1 MEEILAL
8 VFILLISTI
17 CALIFGKLKIPSVAS
32 YIIAGLL
39 VGPVL
44 RIVEPSSVRFLADL
58 GIALMTFQIGLN
70 FRLEV
75 LQKRRIEFFL
85 LFIFEIIFIS
95 FLCIVLSTLL
105 GFPLNVSF
113 VLILIA
119 INSSTLIFFKLIENK
134 IDKKNELFET
144 IVGLGVAEDIF
155 VMSGISILPSLASL
169 EKFRIMEA
177 FALIGNSILIA
188 MGILA
193 FSLNIVP
200 YVINYLI
207 KEKNEEILI
216 LLILSIAIGYGIIA
230 NWFGLSFAFGSFI
243 GGILISRLN
252 IPEETLKKIKSL
264 RDLFAIIFFVSL
276 GLSTPY
282 LKNIEML
289 PLAII
294 IAFMLIMIR
303 FISIVL
309 SSWII
314 LGYENAFKM
323 GIYLMILSEFALVVS
338 RESYRFNLI
347 NEIIFIASVF
357 SVLFSSIIG
366 SIFIEREEYLI
377 RKIDTILPLKIK
389 NFMNKFSYIFTLIL
403 KKITISSEGY
413 KLLLSLI
420 EKMIIVISIL
430 IVGSILLQNII
441 NIYGI
446 QSFSIIIST
455 IVIIS
460 LFISSFIILSK
471 MRKNIDLLMN
481 WYISTLEKKNIFKN
495 SIYKLLFLI
504 INIVIIL
511 NIFIIIT
518 RILSSYFEIANIFSS
533 LIILIFAIIV
543 ILVLYREI
551 KMLLRI

>member
-105 GFPLNVSF
+105 GFSLNVSF

-243 GGILISRLN
+243 GGILISRLD
-252 IPEETLKKIKSL
+252 IPEETLEKIKSL

-323 GIYLMILSEFALVVS
+323 GIDLMILSEFALIVS

-347 NEIIFIASVF
+347 NETIFIASVF

-377 RKIDTILPLKIK
+377 RKIDTILPLRIK

-441 NIYGI
+441 SIYGI
-446 QSFSIIIST
+446 QSFSIIIYT

-543 ILVLYREI
+543 ILVFYREI

>member
-44 RIVEPSSVRFLADL
+44 RIIEPSSVRFLADL

-105 GFPLNVSF
+105 GFPLHVSF

-243 GGILISRLN
+243 GGILISRLD

-303 FISIVL
+303 FISIIL

-314 LGYENAFKM
+314 LGYENAFIM
-323 GIYLMILSEFALVVS
+323 GIDLMVLSEFALVVS
-338 RESYRFNLI
+338 REAYRFNLI
-347 NEIIFIASVF
+347 NETIFIASVF

-377 RKIDTILPLKIK
+377 RKIDTILPLRIK
-389 NFMNKFSYIFTLIL
+389 NFINKFSYIFTLIL

-441 NIYGI
+441 SIYGI

-471 MRKNIDLLMN
+471 MRKDIDLLMN

-518 RILSSYFEIANIFSS
+518 RILSIYFEIANIFSS

-543 ILVLYREI
+543 ILVFYREI

>member
-44 RIVEPSSVRFLADL
+44 RIIEPSSVRFLADL

-85 LFIFEIIFIS
+85 LFIFELIFIS

-105 GFPLNVSF
+105 GFPLHVSF

-243 GGILISRLN
+243 GGILISRLD

-314 LGYENAFKM
+314 LGYENAFIM
-323 GIYLMILSEFALVVS
+323 GIDLMVLSEFALIVS
-338 RESYRFNLI
+338 REAYRFNLI
-347 NEIIFIASVF
+347 NETIFIASVF

-377 RKIDTILPLKIK
+377 RKIDTILPLRIK
-389 NFMNKFSYIFTLIL
+389 NFINKFSYIFTLIL

-441 NIYGI
+441 SIYGI

-471 MRKNIDLLMN
+471 MRKDIDLLMN

-518 RILSSYFEIANIFSS
+518 RILSIYFEIANIFSS

-543 ILVLYREI
+543 ILVFYREI

>member
-44 RIVEPSSVRFLADL
+44 RIIEPSSVQFLADL

-85 LFIFEIIFIS
+85 LFIFELIFIS

-105 GFPLNVSF
+105 GFPLHVSF

-119 INSSTLIFFKLIENK
+119 INASTLIFFKLIENK
-134 IDKKNELFET
+134 IDKKNELSET

-243 GGILISRLN
+243 GGILTSRLD

-303 FISIVL
+303 FISIIL

-314 LGYENAFKM
+314 LGYENAFIM
-323 GIYLMILSEFALVVS
+323 GIDLMVLSEFALVVS
-338 RESYRFNLI
+338 REAYRFNLI
-347 NEIIFIASVF
+347 NETIFIASVF

-377 RKIDTILPLKIK
+377 RKIDTILPLRIK
-389 NFMNKFSYIFTLIL
+389 NFINKFSYIFTLIL

-430 IVGSILLQNII
+430 IVGSILSQNII
-441 NIYGI
+441 SIYGI

-471 MRKNIDLLMN
+471 MRKDIDLLMN

-518 RILSSYFEIANIFSS
+518 RILSIYFEIANIFSS

-543 ILVLYREI
+543 ILVFYREI

>member
-17 CALIFGKLKIPSVAS
+17 CALIFGKLKIPSIAS

-39 VGPVL
+39 VGPIL
-44 RIVEPSSVRFLADL
+44 RIVEPSSVQFLADL

-70 FRLEV
+70 FRFEV

-85 LFIFEIIFIS
+85 LFIFELIFIS

-105 GFPLNVSF
+105 GFPLYVSF

-119 INSSTLIFFKLIENK
+119 INSSTIIFFKLIENK
-134 IDKKNELFET
+134 IDKRSELFEI
-144 IVGLGVAEDIF
+144 IVGLGIAEDIF
-155 VMSGISILPSLASL
+155 VMSGISILPSLVSL

-200 YVINYLI
+200 YIINYLI

-252 IPEETLKKIKSL
+252 IPEETLEKIKSL
-264 RDLFAIIFFVSL
+264 RDLFAIIFFVSI

-303 FISIVL
+303 FISIIL

-323 GIYLMILSEFALVVS
+323 GIDLMILSEFALIVS

-377 RKIDTILPLKIK
+377 RKIDTILPLRIK
-389 NFMNKFSYIFTLIL
+389 NFMNKFSYIFTLTL
-403 KKITISSEGY
+403 KKVNISSEGY

-420 EKMIIVISIL
+420 EKMIILISIL

-441 NIYGI
+441 SIYGI

-455 IVIIS
+455 VVIIL
-460 LFISSFIILSK
+460 LFTSSFIILLR
-471 MRKNIDLLMN
+471 MRKDIDLLLN
-481 WYISTLEKKNIFKN
+481 WYINTLERKNTFKK
-495 SIYKLLFLI
+495 SIYKLIFFI
-504 INIVIIL
+504 INITIIL

-518 RILSSYFEIANIFSS
+518 RILSSYFEITNIFSS
-533 LIILIFAIIV
+533 LIFLVFAIIV
-543 ILVLYREI
+543 ILILYREI
-551 KMLLRI
+551 KILLRI

>member
-1 MEEILAL
+1 
-8 VFILLISTI
+8 
-17 CALIFGKLKIPSVAS
+17 
-32 YIIAGLL
+32 
-39 VGPVL
+39 
-44 RIVEPSSVRFLADL
+44 
-58 GIALMTFQIGLN
+58 
-70 FRLEV
+70 
-75 LQKRRIEFFL
+75 
-85 LFIFEIIFIS
+85 
-95 FLCIVLSTLL
+95 
-105 GFPLNVSF
+105 
-113 VLILIA
+113 
-119 INSSTLIFFKLIENK
+119 
-134 IDKKNELFET
+134 
-144 IVGLGVAEDIF
+144 VGLGVAEDIF

-243 GGILISRLN
+243 GGILISRLD
-252 IPEETLKKIKSL
+252 IPEETLEKIKSL

-323 GIYLMILSEFALVVS
+323 GIDLMILSEFALIVS

-347 NEIIFIASVF
+347 NETIFIASVF

-377 RKIDTILPLKIK
+377 RKIDTILPLRIK

-441 NIYGI
+441 SIYGI
-446 QSFSIIIST
+446 QSFSIIIYT

-543 ILVLYREI
+543 ILVFYREI

>member
-85 LFIFEIIFIS
+85 LFIFELIFIS

-105 GFPLNVSF
+105 GFPLHVSF

-230 NWFGLSFAFGSFI
+230 NCFGLSFAFGSFI
-243 GGILISRLN
+243 GGILISRLD

-314 LGYENAFKM
+314 LGYENAFIM
-323 GIYLMILSEFALVVS
+323 GIDLMVLSEFALVVS
-338 RESYRFNLI
+338 REAYRFNLI
-347 NEIIFIASVF
+347 NETIFIASVF

-377 RKIDTILPLKIK
+377 RKIDTILPLRIK
-389 NFMNKFSYIFTLIL
+389 NFINKFSYIFTLIL

-441 NIYGI
+441 SIYGI

-471 MRKNIDLLMN
+471 MRKDIDLLMN

-518 RILSSYFEIANIFSS
+518 RILSIYFEIANIFSS

-543 ILVLYREI
+543 ILVFYREI

>member
-44 RIVEPSSVRFLADL
+44 RIIEPSSVRFLADL

-105 GFPLNVSF
+105 GFPLHVSF

-230 NWFGLSFAFGSFI
+230 NWFGLSSAFGSFI
-243 GGILISRLN
+243 GGILISRLD

-289 PLAII
+289 PSVII

-303 FISIVL
+303 FISIIL

-323 GIYLMILSEFALVVS
+323 GIDLMVLSEFTLVVS
-338 RESYRFNLI
+338 REAYRFNLI
-347 NEIIFIASVF
+347 NETIFIASVF

-377 RKIDTILPLKIK
+377 RKIDTILPLRIK

-420 EKMIIVISIL
+420 EKMTIIISIL

-441 NIYGI
+441 SIYGI

-471 MRKNIDLLMN
+471 MRKDIDLLMN

-511 NIFIIIT
+511 NIFIVIT

-543 ILVLYREI
+543 IPVFYREI

>member
-105 GFPLNVSF
+105 GFSLNVSF

-144 IVGLGVAEDIF
+144 IVGLGFAEDIF

-243 GGILISRLN
+243 GGILISRLD

-323 GIYLMILSEFALVVS
+323 GIYLMILSEFALIVS

-347 NEIIFIASVF
+347 NETIFIASVF

-441 NIYGI
+441 SIYGI

-543 ILVLYREI
+543 ILVFYREI

>member
-105 GFPLNVSF
+105 GFSLNVSF

-144 IVGLGVAEDIF
+144 IVGLGFAEDIF

-243 GGILISRLN
+243 GGILISRLD

-323 GIYLMILSEFALVVS
+323 GIDLMILSEFALIVS

-347 NEIIFIASVF
+347 NETIFIASVF

-441 NIYGI
+441 SIYGI

-455 IVIIS
+455 VVIIS

-543 ILVLYREI
+543 ILVFYREI

>member
-44 RIVEPSSVRFLADL
+44 RIIEPSSVQFLADL

-85 LFIFEIIFIS
+85 LFIFELIFIS

-243 GGILISRLN
+243 GGILTSRLD

-303 FISIVL
+303 FISIIL

-314 LGYENAFKM
+314 LGHENAFIM
-323 GIYLMILSEFALVVS
+323 GIDLMVLSEFALVVS
-338 RESYRFNLI
+338 REAYRFNLI
-347 NEIIFIASVF
+347 NETIFIASVF

-441 NIYGI
+441 SIYGI

-471 MRKNIDLLMN
+471 M
-481 WYISTLEKKNIFKN
+481 
-495 SIYKLLFLI
+495 
-504 INIVIIL
+504 
-511 NIFIIIT
+511 
-518 RILSSYFEIANIFSS
+518 
-533 LIILIFAIIV
+533 
-543 ILVLYREI
+543 
-551 KMLLRI
+551 